1 MHELPELKSGKF
13 EAGLFFLALAIS
25 IIKNPIAIILS
36 ALIPLRLYKNFMKP
50 ILLKINLVNIFV
62 AVILII
68 TWPNFQ
74 FKFKDGIK
82 FALLMSVRMNLICII
97 FLRVGYNIPILPE
110 KLRIIIILAIHGI
123 YFMYEK
129 ILNSLNSVKIRA
141 TNLQGIIKYKTT
153 GYLIASCI
161 YRTASNSENILQ
173 AVRLRGG
180 FNGFNQNEKFKFYKR
195 DYILILY
202 TVLIL
207 CLEIL

>member
-82 FALLMSVRMNLICII
+82 FALLMSVRLNLIFIMFMKFSSVFHKNKLNII
-97 FLRVGYNIPILPE
+97 PP
-110 KLRIIIILAIHGI
+110 
-123 YFMYEK
+123 K
-129 ILNSLNSVKIRA
+129 ITE
-141 TNLQGIIKYKTT
+141 TNPAMK
-153 GYLIASCI
+153 
-161 YRTASNSENILQ
+161 
-173 AVRLRGG
+173 
-180 FNGFNQNEKFKFYKR
+180 
-195 DYILILY
+195 
-202 TVLIL
+202 
-207 CLEIL
+207 

>member
-1 MHELPELKSGKF
+1 MHELPELKTGKF
-13 EAGLFFLALAIS
+13 EAGLFLSALAIS
-25 IIKNPIAIILS
+25 VIKNPITIILS

-62 AVILII
+62 AIILII
-68 TWPNFQ
+68 TWPNFY
-74 FKFKDGIK
+74 DGIK

-123 YFMYEK
+123 YFMHEK

-180 FNGFNQNEKFKFYKR
+180 FDGFNQNEKFKFYKR